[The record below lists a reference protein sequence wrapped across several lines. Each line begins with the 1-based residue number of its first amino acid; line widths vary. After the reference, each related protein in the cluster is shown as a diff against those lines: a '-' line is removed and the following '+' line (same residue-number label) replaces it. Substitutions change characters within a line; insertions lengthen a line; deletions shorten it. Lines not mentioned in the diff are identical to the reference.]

1 MKKRK
6 SSIRIRLFL
15 SFSSLIISV
24 IGLIII
30 LNSLIL
36 EYCYIYSKASAAK
49 ETYKILNNLYNN
61 ENLEDFD
68 DKILSLKKVAM
79 ENNYEFFVVNSNGE
93 IENSSYDEPV
103 TKIED
108 EIISQDIPT
117 EIKRSEKRKFSF
129 DNKESTEDRVLKMF
143 DTENYQIQKRSLNG
157 INSIIL
163 SGKLDNGYRVYIQIP
178 YTSIEKG
185 VEISN
190 NLLLVMGTIA
200 IIIAA
205 IIASFISRKF
215 SKPIRKLNS
224 IANKMSKLDFE
235 EKYEP
240 SNIDDEINQLGTSI
254 NVMSDKLET
263 TIKRL
268 RENNSELERDIQ
280 EKTKIDE
287 MRKQFISDVSHELKT
302 PIALIQ
308 GYAEGLV
315 EVVNNDPE
323 SRKYYAEVILDETNK
338 MDRLVKNLL
347 ELMRLEYGKR
357 DFNNEEYDIVEQIK
371 EVLRQCDLMI
381 KEKNIKVIFNEKK
394 KIIVYADPFYME
406 QAITNYIT
414 NAIRHAIEINRKKE
428 IRIKLEVNEK
438 EHVVRFIVQN
448 TGGKL
453 SEDTIE
459 KLWDRFYKVDSSRNR
474 NDGGSGVG
482 LSIVKAIINNYD
494 NKYGVKNI
502 GDGVE
507 FYFDIDLVSK
517 KEEIENKNYKD
528 NIMKE

>member
-1 MKKRK
+1 
-6 SSIRIRLFL
+6 
-15 SFSSLIISV
+15 
-24 IGLIII
+24 
-30 LNSLIL
+30 
-36 EYCYIYSKASAAK
+36 
-49 ETYKILNNLYNN
+49 
-61 ENLEDFD
+61 
-68 DKILSLKKVAM
+68 
-79 ENNYEFFVVNSNGE
+79 
-93 IENSSYDEPV
+93 
-103 TKIED
+103 
-108 EIISQDIPT
+108 
-117 EIKRSEKRKFSF
+117 
-129 DNKESTEDRVLKMF
+129 
-143 DTENYQIQKRSLNG
+143 
-157 INSIIL
+157 
-163 SGKLDNGYRVYIQIP
+163 
-178 YTSIEKG
+178 
-185 VEISN
+185 
-190 NLLLVMGTIA
+190 
-200 IIIAA
+200 
-205 IIASFISRKF
+205 
-215 SKPIRKLNS
+215 
-224 IANKMSKLDFE
+224 
-235 EKYEP
+235 
-240 SNIDDEINQLGTSI
+240 
-254 NVMSDKLET
+254 
-263 TIKRL
+263 
-268 RENNSELERDIQ
+268 
-280 EKTKIDE
+280 
-287 MRKQFISDVSHELKT
+287 
-302 PIALIQ
+302 
-308 GYAEGLV
+308 
-315 EVVNNDPE
+315 
-323 SRKYYAEVILDETNK
+323 
-338 MDRLVKNLL
+338 
-347 ELMRLEYGKR
+347 MRLEYGKR

-502 GDGVE
+502 SDGVE